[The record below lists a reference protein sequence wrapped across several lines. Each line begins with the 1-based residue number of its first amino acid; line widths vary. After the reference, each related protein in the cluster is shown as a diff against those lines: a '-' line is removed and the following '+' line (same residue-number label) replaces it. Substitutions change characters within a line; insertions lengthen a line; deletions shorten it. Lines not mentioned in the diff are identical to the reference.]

1 MSGCLDGACFCVF
14 NKGKHEEIS
23 FFEGWRR
30 SELVGFLWL
39 EVFQF
44 WKFPDW
50 KLQDSGSELKQGRK
64 SCGCISFCSLC
75 PCPALSHCVCILL
88 SSPVRL
94 PLIVQGCQR
103 SSLHQRPSRCWVF
116 VEDFIIAASAGSIVE
131 LQTPQ
136 CLLVKGCRFL
146 KKTPP
151 KQLFNDRGS
160 ECVLMHV
167 NHSVFL
173 FMCVCACASIQL
185 FMSTSRQLFD
195 LVYCTSADSHFHPR
209 CCAVNT

>member
-1 MSGCLDGACFCVF
+1 MHLVLQPLSMSSSITLCL
-14 NKGKHEEIS
+14 H
-23 FFEGWRR
+23 
-30 SELVGFLWL
+30 
-39 EVFQF
+39 
-44 WKFPDW
+44 P
-50 KLQDSGSELKQGRK
+50 
-64 SCGCISFCSLC
+64 
-75 PCPALSHCVCILL
+75 PLL
-88 SSPVRL
+88 SCPPASHSSRLSEKLSPSNTLQMLSVCGGFHHCGERGLHCRASNSSVFARQRL
-94 PLIVQGCQR
+94 PL
-103 SSLHQRPSRCWVF
+103 
-116 VEDFIIAASAGSIVE
+116 
-131 LQTPQ
+131 
-136 CLLVKGCRFL
+136 L

-151 KQLFNDRGS
+151 KQLFNDIGS